1 MSNSTARHTSRYT
14 SPTTSG
20 IDAARHYT
28 DPQLAT
34 LVISIATIKAW
45 NRLQAVT
52 RQISGDWVEQVI
64 KKPDHQP
71 A

>member
-1 MSNSTARHTSRYT
+1 MSNSTAQHTSRYK
-14 SPTTSG
+14 SPTRSG
-20 IDAARHYT
+20 VDAARRYT
-28 DPQLAT
+28 EPQLAT
-34 LVISIATIKAW
+34 LVISIATINAW

-64 KKPDHQP
+64 EKPDHQP